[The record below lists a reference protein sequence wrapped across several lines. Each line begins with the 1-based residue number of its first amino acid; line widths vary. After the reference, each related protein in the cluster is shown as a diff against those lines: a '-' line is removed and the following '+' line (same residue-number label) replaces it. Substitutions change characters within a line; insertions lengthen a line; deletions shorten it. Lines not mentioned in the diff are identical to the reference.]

1 MDKTDSVTGIGRRG
15 ALKATVGG
23 AAAALTGFPM
33 IASGQGNRPIRIGMP
48 TILSGRVAQLGISTR
63 NAATMEIE
71 KFNAAGGLDG
81 RPIEL
86 IVRDSRG
93 TPAEAA
99 RIAREMVS
107 SDGVD
112 LLFDAEASSGGFAVH
127 EVVRET
133 GTLTLHLNSET
144 SSLTADPRQRFW
156 NAFRVARQGIH
167 DSIAGGFYA
176 AEIAKVRNLRRW
188 MTVSPDYA
196 YGRDT
201 TAEFIEYLKHF
212 APDIQVIGETW
223 PRLFQPDYTENV
235 TRLSQGRPQ
244 AIYSCLWAGDL
255 VTFVEQASLYGLF
268 NQSAFFAVNMAD
280 YTTLQQVRQLPR
292 GVHSGNRYLKSFPD
306 VPGNRAFSEE
316 YNRRFNTFPTNWSWQ
331 AATAVQLITAALKKV
346 GGTDPRQ
353 LAAALKGLTIDS
365 PFGADGKVTMRAED
379 QTLVGYAIGWGTT
392 ISADPFVEN
401 MRPADWNQIFR
412 LEADWKKAKG
422 WA

>member
-1 MDKTDSVTGIGRRG
+1 MSQHDRGIGRRSTLKTG
-15 ALKATVGG
+15 AMLG
-23 AAAALTGFPM
+23 AAAIAGFPM
-33 IASGQGNRPIRIGMP
+33 IARGQGRQPIKIGMP
-48 TILSGRVAQLGISTR
+48 TILSGRVAQLGVSSR
-63 NAATMEIE
+63 NAVMMEVE

-81 RPIEL
+81 RPIEV

-93 TPAEAA
+93 VPAEAA
-99 RIAREMVS
+99 RIAREMIT
-107 SDGVD
+107 SDRVD
-112 LLFDAEASSGGFAVH
+112 ILFDGEPSSGGFAVH

-167 DSIAGGFYA
+167 DSIAGGAYA
-176 AEIAKVRNLRRW
+176 AEIVKARNLTRW

-201 TAEFIEYLKHF
+201 TAEFIEYLKAF
-212 APDIQVIGETW
+212 APNVQVIGETW

-235 TRLSQGRPQ
+235 TRLTQGRPQ

-268 NQSAFFAVNMAD
+268 NQSQFFGVNMAD
-280 YTTLQQVRQLPR
+280 YTTLQQIRQLPR
-292 GVHSGNRYLKSFPD
+292 GVHSGNRYLKTFPA
-306 VPGNRAFSEE
+306 VPGKLAFAED
-316 YNRRFNTFPTNWSWQ
+316 YNRRYQTYPTNWAWQ
-331 AATAVQLITAALKKV
+331 SATAVHLITEALKKV
-346 GGTDPRQ
+346 GGTDPRA
-353 LAAALKGLTIDS
+353 LANALKGMTIDS
-365 PFGADGKVTMRAED
+365 PFGAEGKVTMRAED

-392 ISADPFVEN
+392 IPAEPFVEN
-401 MRPADWNQIFR
+401 MAKADWTMISRHEQ
-412 LEADWKKAKG
+412 DWKRSKG

>member
-1 MDKTDSVTGIGRRG
+1 MSQHDRGIGRRSTLKTG
-15 ALKATVGG
+15 AMLG
-23 AAAALTGFPM
+23 AASISGFPM
-33 IASGQGNRPIRIGMP
+33 IARGQGRQPIKIGMP
-48 TILSGRVAQLGISTR
+48 TILSGRVAQLGVSSR
-63 NAATMEIE
+63 NAVMMEVE

-81 RPIEL
+81 RPIEV

-93 TPAEAA
+93 VPAEAA
-99 RIAREMVS
+99 RIAREMIN
-107 SDGVD
+107 SDRVD
-112 LLFDAEASSGGFAVH
+112 ILFDGEPSSGGFAVH

-167 DSIAGGFYA
+167 DSIAGGAYA
-176 AEIAKVRNLRRW
+176 AEIVKARNLTRW

-201 TAEFIEYLKHF
+201 TAEFIEYLKAF
-212 APDIQVIGETW
+212 APNVQVIGETW

-235 TRLSQGRPQ
+235 TRLTQGRPQ
-244 AIYSCLWAGDL
+244 AIYSCLWAGDV

-268 NQSAFFAVNMAD
+268 NQSQFFGVNMAD
-280 YTTLQQVRQLPR
+280 YTTLQQIRQLPR

-306 VPGNRAFSEE
+306 LPSNRTFAED
-316 YNRRFNTFPTNWSWQ
+316 YNRRYQTYPTNWSWQ
-331 AATAVQLITAALKKV
+331 SATAVHLITEALKKV
-346 GGTDPRQ
+346 GGTDPRA
-353 LAAALKGLTIDS
+353 LANALKGMTIDS

-392 ISADPFVEN
+392 IPADPFVEN
-401 MRPADWNQIFR
+401 MTKADWTMIARHEQ
-412 LEADWKKAKG
+412 EWKRSKG

>member
-1 MDKTDSVTGIGRRG
+1 MSKTSEGGLRRRSVLKAGG
-15 ALKATVGG
+15 ALGG
-23 AAAALTGFPM
+23 ATIAGFPM
-33 IASGQGNRPIRIGMP
+33 IASGQGKRPIRIGMP
-48 TILSGRVAQLGISTR
+48 TILSGRVAQLGISSR
-63 NAATMEIE
+63 NAVMLEVD

-81 RPIEL
+81 RPIEV

-93 TPAEAA
+93 QPAEAA
-99 RIAREMVS
+99 RIAREMIS

-112 LLFDAEASSGGFAVH
+112 VLFDGEPSSGGFAVH

-167 DSIAGGFYA
+167 DSIAGGAYA
-176 AEIAKVRNLRRW
+176 GKIAKERNLRRW

-201 TAEFIEYLKHF
+201 TAEFVEYLKHF
-212 APDIQVIGETW
+212 APEVQVAGETW
-223 PRLFQPDYTENV
+223 PKLFQPDYTENV
-235 TRLSQGRPQ
+235 TRLAQGRPQ

-255 VTFVEQASLYGLF
+255 VTFVGQASLYGLF
-268 NQSAFFAVNMAD
+268 SQAQFFGVNMAD
-280 YTTLQQVRQLPR
+280 YTTLQQIQQLPR
-292 GVHSGNRYLKSFPD
+292 GVHSGNRYLKNFPNL
-306 VPGNRAFSEE
+306 PGNQAFAEE
-316 YNRRFNTFPTNWSWQ
+316 YNRRNNTFPTNWSWQ
-331 AATAVQLITAALKKV
+331 SATAVHLLTAALKKV

-365 PFGADGKVTMRAED
+365 PFGAGGKVTMREED

-392 ISADPFVEN
+392 VASDPFVEN
-401 MRPADWNQIFR
+401 MVTADWNQIFQ
-412 LEADWKKAKG
+412 LEAEWKKSKG

>member
-1 MDKTDSVTGIGRRG
+1 MSQHDRGTGRRSTLKTG
-15 ALKATVGG
+15 AVLG
-23 AAAALTGFPM
+23 AAAIAGFPM
-33 IASGQGNRPIRIGMP
+33 IARGQGRQPIKIGMP
-48 TILSGRVAQLGISTR
+48 TILSGRVAQLGVSSR
-63 NAATMEIE
+63 NAVMMEVE

-81 RPIEL
+81 RPIEV

-93 TPAEAA
+93 VPAEAA
-99 RIAREMVS
+99 RIAREMIT
-107 SDGVD
+107 SDRVD
-112 LLFDAEASSGGFAVH
+112 LLFDGEPSSGGFAVH

-167 DSIAGGFYA
+167 DSIAGGAYA
-176 AEIAKVRNLRRW
+176 AEIVKARNLTRW

-201 TAEFIEYLKHF
+201 TAEFIEYLKAF
-212 APDIQVIGETW
+212 APNVQVIGETW

-235 TRLSQGRPQ
+235 TRLTQGRPQ

-268 NQSAFFAVNMAD
+268 NQSQFFGVNMAD
-280 YTTLQQVRQLPR
+280 YTTLQQIRQLPR
-292 GVHSGNRYLKSFPD
+292 GVHSGNRYLKTFPP
-306 VPGNRAFSEE
+306 VPGNLAFAED
-316 YNRRFNTFPTNWSWQ
+316 YNRRYQTYPTNWSWQ
-331 AATAVQLITAALKKV
+331 SATAVHLITEALKKV
-346 GGTDPRQ
+346 GGTDPRA
-353 LAAALKGLTIDS
+353 LANALKGMTIDS

-401 MRPADWNQIFR
+401 MTKADWTMISRHEQ
-412 LEADWKKAKG
+412 EWKRSKG

>member
-1 MDKTDSVTGIGRRG
+1 MSKAIGGGLRRRG
-15 ALKATVGG
+15 VIKAGGALG
-23 AAAALTGFPM
+23 AAAVTGFPM
-33 IASGQGNRPIRIGMP
+33 VATGQAQRPIKIGMP
-48 TILSGRVAQLGISTR
+48 TVLSGRVAQLGISSR
-63 NAATMEIE
+63 NAVMMEVE

-81 RPIEL
+81 RQIEV

-112 LLFDAEASSGGFAVH
+112 VLFDGEPSSGGFGVP

-144 SSLTADPRQRFW
+144 SSLTAAPRQRFW
-156 NAFRVARQGIH
+156 NAFRVARQGAH
-167 DSIAGGFYA
+167 DSIAGGAYA
-176 AEIAKVRNLRRW
+176 AEIAKGRNLRRW

-201 TAEFIEYLKHF
+201 TAEFVEYLKRF
-212 APDIQVIGETW
+212 APDVQVAGETW
-223 PRLFQPDYTENV
+223 PKLFQSDYTENV
-235 TRLSQGRPQ
+235 TRLAQGRPQ

-268 NQSAFFAVNMAD
+268 NQSQFFAVNMAD
-280 YTTLQQVRQLPR
+280 YTTLQQIKQLPR
-292 GVHSGNRYLKSFPD
+292 GVQSGNRYLKNFPD
-306 VPGNRAFSEE
+306 VPSNLAFAAE
-316 YNRRFNTFPTNWSWQ
+316 YNRRYNTYPTNWAWQ
-331 AATAVQLITAALKKV
+331 SATAVHLLAAALRKV

-353 LAAALKGLTIDS
+353 LAAALKGMTIDS
-365 PFGADGKVTMRAED
+365 PFGADGKVTLREED

-392 ISADPFVEN
+392 IPNDPFVEIVKA
-401 MRPADWNQIFR
+401 ADWNQIFQ
-412 LEADWKKAKG
+412 LEAEWKKSKG

>member
-1 MDKTDSVTGIGRRG
+1 MSQHDRGIGRRSTFKAG
-15 ALKATVGG
+15 AALG
-23 AAAALTGFPM
+23 AAAIAGFPM
-33 IASGQGNRPIRIGMP
+33 IARGQGRQPIKIGMP
-48 TILSGRVAQLGISTR
+48 TILSGRVAQLGVSSR
-63 NAATMEIE
+63 NAVMMEVE

-81 RPIEL
+81 RPIEV

-93 TPAEAA
+93 VPAEAA
-99 RIAREMVS
+99 RIAREMIT
-107 SDGVD
+107 SDRVD
-112 LLFDAEASSGGFAVH
+112 ILFDGEPSSGGFAVH

-167 DSIAGGFYA
+167 DSIAGGAYA
-176 AEIAKVRNLRRW
+176 AEIVKQRNLTRW

-201 TAEFIEYLKHF
+201 TAEFIEYLKAF
-212 APDIQVIGETW
+212 APNVQVIGETW

-235 TRLSQGRPQ
+235 TRLTQGRPQ

-268 NQSAFFAVNMAD
+268 NQSQFFGVNMAD
-280 YTTLQQVRQLPR
+280 YTTLQQIKQLPR
-292 GVHSGNRYLKSFPD
+292 GVHSGNRYLKTFPD
-306 VPGNRAFSEE
+306 LPGNRAFAED
-316 YNRRFNTFPTNWSWQ
+316 YNRRYQTYPTNWAWQ
-331 AATAVQLITAALKKV
+331 SATAVHLITEALKKV
-346 GGTDPRQ
+346 GGTDPRA
-353 LAAALKGLTIDS
+353 LANALKGMTIDS

-401 MRPADWNQIFR
+401 MTKADWTTIFR
-412 LEADWKKAKG
+412 HEQEWKRSKG